1 MSPTWQAEDPQPLPS
16 QLKTC
21 PTPALTAALHGRYSI
36 GSLLVW
42 FGLVSFG
49 FIGLVWFGFVG
60 LVWFGWSSPP
70 IHSRSYSVSHSSY
83 YL

>member
-36 GSLLVW
+36 GSVLVW
-42 FGLVSFG
+42 FGLVGFGSVSFC
-49 FIGLVWFGFVG
+49 FIWFGFVSFG
-60 LVWFGWSSPP
+60 SFGFVWFFGLRLDW
-70 IHSRSYSVSHSSY
+70 
-83 YL
+83 